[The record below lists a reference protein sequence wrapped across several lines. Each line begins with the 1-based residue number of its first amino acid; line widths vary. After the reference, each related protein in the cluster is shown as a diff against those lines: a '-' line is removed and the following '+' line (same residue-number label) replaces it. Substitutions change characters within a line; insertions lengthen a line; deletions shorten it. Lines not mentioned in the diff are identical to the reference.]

1 MWRAC
6 ACSSR
11 STLNGR
17 KGACLKVRCKIT
29 GGILFF
35 IFSHIGSSLQWVDNV
50 KQRIRGAKRYLKAD
64 YKLHVLEESPC
75 ADHCIRFALSSE
87 DAQFQSACDHDHTM
101 QCDRCLDCKKVADD
115 LIAGLESKDIS
126 YR

>member
-1 MWRAC
+1 M
-6 ACSSR
+6 
-11 STLNGR
+11 
-17 KGACLKVRCKIT
+17 
-29 GGILFF
+29 
-35 IFSHIGSSLQWVDNV
+35 
-50 KQRIRGAKRYLKAD
+50 KAD
-64 YKLHVLEESPC
+64 YKPHVLEESPC